1 MGKKVVAVLAPGTKP
16 DIALLR
22 SISDAYILDAARL
35 EQTEVGTEISKAL
48 QGEQIE
54 DKYTGV

>member
-1 MGKKVVAVLAPGTKP
+1 VGE
-16 DIALLR
+16 LR
-22 SISDAYILDAARL
+22 SIADAYILDAARL
-35 EQTEVGTEISKAL
+35 EQTEFGTEISKAL